1 MADENKNPNND
12 PIDDNEPTLPH
23 HSIEDEETIIE
34 STSYRKSEP
43 ENLSEEMTI
52 DANAY
57 DAEMTVESTSYQQAQ
72 DENPSE
78 EPTISATAHDAEMT
92 QIDDYD
98 PEQTMPHAMYSQD
111 MPARSADEDIQE
123 RDTMVDPGE
132 LPAYRED
139 STQPGHD
146 TNQQTLVD
154 EHPDQP
160 KRDNETLTT
169 EMVEVDTDA
178 DVPFHLPHVSEL
190 DDYGQKDDRNNQNKM
205 VTMPMYQDITPR
217 DSAEPTLPGTFGLDP
232 NPEMQSSAEPTMHN
246 PAVRQSSPPPPPE
259 ATMANPQ
266 FQDRSPQPPIP
277 PAPQGQQRQRPA
289 PSRLPRKRTRRRILG
304 LPSGCVWVIA
314 GLVVTFCGG
323 LTLLSLMAAMVFVPQ
338 IEAEWTERIAEVDN
352 YRGFESTF
360 IYDRYG
366 NDLYE
371 AFGEGRRTRV
381 TYDRFPRSLILAT
394 IAIEDDSFFDNIG
407 IDVGA
412 TFVAFM
418 QYVGADANE
427 NTPGGSTIT
436 QQLVRNVLF
445 DYEKRTERS
454 VTRKAEEI
462 VLAMVLTQAKNK
474 EEILEMYLNEIYY
487 GNLAYGAQT
496 ASQTFFG
503 KDVEALTLGEAALLA
518 GLPQAPASLDPL
530 NPDPEIQAA
539 VDARWRQVLGEMVE
553 ERYITQEQANQA
565 LSEGLSFS
573 SPDVS
578 LNAPH
583 FTVYAQGELERLMI
597 SLGYS
602 PEEITRGGLRVY
614 TTLDQNVNNLAQQAA
629 ANQVARLAGN
639 NVSNAS
645 VVAIKPLTGEIVAM
659 VGSIDYNNEAID
671 GSVNV
676 ATAFR
681 QPGSTMKPFTYSA
694 ALERGM
700 TPGDVIW
707 DTRTEIGIPGQPL
720 YTPRNYDGGFHGPM
734 IMRTA
739 LASSY
744 NIPAVQTVRLVGVDY
759 LLELMRRFG
768 VTTLNQDASQYGL
781 SLTLGGGEVTL
792 IELTNAYG
800 VFANQ
805 GSYVPVTSI
814 LCIVNSDNEIIYQY
828 ENSCP
833 EGLAN
838 ERTVNRTGFGKQVL
852 DPRVAFLMTDILGDN
867 NARSAVMGANSPLRT
882 DNIFSSVKTGTTNDV
897 KDNWT
902 VGYTRNVAI
911 GVWVG
916 NNDGQPMVNSSG
928 LTGAAPIWNEV
939 MTGIYN
945 NPNYLGAFA
954 TNGQLL
960 NDQPFPPDGMTLR
973 QICDVR
979 RLTDPATGCP
989 ATINEWFL
997 DGPTGIPDADGNLN
1011 YPPITIENTP
1021 VPTQGSVVELVSPG
1035 VYQTL
1040 AFALPPEVA
1049 NSIQFNVGP
1058 GEKQPLPPKYCRVP
1072 VQDAQQAINSG
1083 AQNQWFIGGPATSQA
1098 DAVEAERYA
1107 RERNLAFLPTIDCWA
1122 DVYSIQT
1129 IGSAGAV
1136 LQIQQ
1141 PTNGQVVSGFLP
1153 IIGTAQFDGSQGDHY
1168 HMFIR
1173 GGQFADWT
1181 PLGQPH
1187 NTPVTNGQLEGLHAD
1202 ALQSGSYVL
1211 RLGLV
1216 RGVDVVQAT
1225 DISFSVP

>member
-1 MADENKNPNND
+1 MADENKNF
-12 PIDDNEPTLPH
+12 DNEPTLP
-23 HSIEDEETIIE
+23 EDDNENTIPNQRIDDDGEMTIE
-34 STSYRKSEP
+34 STSYRESEITQEHEQVGP
-43 ENLSEEMTI
+43 
-52 DANAY
+52 
-57 DAEMTVESTSYQQAQ
+57 TV
-72 DENPSE
+72 
-78 EPTISATAHDAEMT
+78 SATQHDAEMT
-92 QIDDYD
+92 QIEDYD
-98 PEQTMPHAMYSQD
+98 EDQTMPNAIYSQE
-111 MPARSADEDIQE
+111 MPAESDDNDAFEEDDIN
-123 RDTMVDPGE
+123 DDPTIVDPASV
-132 LPAYRED
+132 PAYQEEG
-139 STQPGHD
+139 SEPKLD
-146 TNQQTLVD
+146 TGARTVGDD
-154 EHPDQP
+154 EVASDTDKPN
-160 KRDNETLTT
+160 NETLTT
-169 EMVEVDTDA
+169 DMVEVDVDA

-190 DDYGQKDDRNNQNKM
+190 DDYGQEDDRNDANKM
-205 VTMPMYQDITPR
+205 VTMPMYRDITPKEG
-217 DSAEPTLPGTFGLDP
+217 APPTLPGTFGLDP
-232 NPEMQSSAEPTMHN
+232 NPEMEQATQSNSQPTMQTPVVRN
-246 PAVRQSSPPPPPE
+246 PQQAMPPPPPQS
-259 ATMANPQ
+259 TMPNPQ
-266 FQDRSPQPPIP
+266 FQGNYPKQQMRPGN
-277 PAPQGQQRQRPA
+277 PQGQPPA
-289 PSRLPRKRTRRRILG
+289 RLPRKRTRKRILG
-304 LPSGCVWVIA
+304 LPSGCVWAAA
-314 GLVVTFCGG
+314 GLFVTFCGG
-323 LTLLSLMAAMVFVPQ
+323 LTLLSIMAAMIFVPQ

-381 TYDRFPRSLILAT
+381 SYDQFPRSLILAT
-394 IAIEDDSFFDNIG
+394 IAIEDDSFFENIG

-412 TFVAFM
+412 TFVALM
-418 QYVGADANE
+418 NYIGADPGE
-427 NTPGGSTIT
+427 LTPGGSTIT

-445 DYEKRTERS
+445 DYAKRAERS
-454 VTRKAEEI
+454 AARKAEEI
-462 VLAMVLTQAKNK
+462 MLAIVLTQSKSK

-496 ASQTFFG
+496 AAQIFFG
-503 KDVEALTLGEAALLA
+503 KDVSELTLGEAALLA
-518 GLPQAPASLDPL
+518 GLPQAPSSLDPL
-530 NPDPEIQAA
+530 NPDPEVQAA
-539 VDARWRQVLGEMVE
+539 VDARWREVLGEMIE
-553 ERYITQEQANQA
+553 EDFITQEQANQA
-565 LSEGLSFS
+565 LSQGLSFT

-597 SLGYS
+597 ELGYS

-614 TTLDQNVNNLAQQAA
+614 TTIDQNVNNLAQQAA
-629 ANQVARLAGN
+629 ANQVSRLAAN

-645 VVAIKPLTGEIVAM
+645 VVAIKPLTGEIIAM

-694 ALERGM
+694 AIERGM
-700 TPGDVIW
+700 STGDVIW

-720 YTPRNYDGGFHGPM
+720 YTPRNYDGAFHGPM

-744 NIPAVQTVRLVGVDY
+744 NIPAVQTLRLVGVDY

-768 VTTLNQDASQYGL
+768 VTSLNQDPSQYGL

-792 IELTNAYG
+792 IELTNAYA

-814 LCIVNSDNEIIYQY
+814 LCVVNSDNEIIYQY
-828 ENSCP
+828 ENGCP
-833 EGLAN
+833 EGNATDG
-838 ERTVNRTGFGKQVL
+838 TVNRTGFGKQVL
-852 DPRVAFLMTDILGDN
+852 DPRIAFVITDILGDN
-867 NARSAVMGANSPLRT
+867 NARSAAMGANSPLRT

-916 NNDGQPMVNSSG
+916 NNDGDPMVNSSG
-928 LTGAAPIWNEV
+928 LTGAAPIWNSV
-939 MTGIYN
+939 MTGVYSN
-945 NPNYLGAFA
+945 QDLLGAFA

-960 NDQPFPPDGMTLR
+960 NDQVFPPDGMTLR

-979 RLTDPATGCP
+979 RLTDPSTGCP
-989 ATINEWFL
+989 ATTNEWFL
-997 DGPTGIPDADGNLN
+997 DGPAGIPDADGNL
-1011 YPPITIENTP
+1011 YFPPITIENTP
-1021 VPTQGSVVELVSPG
+1021 VPTQGSVVESVSPG
-1035 VYQTL
+1035 IYQTL
-1040 AFALPPEVA
+1040 AFPLPPDVA
-1049 NSIQFNVGP
+1049 SSIQFNVGP

-1072 VQDAQQAINSG
+1072 VQDAEQALASG
-1083 AQNQWFIGGPATSQA
+1083 AQNLWFIGGPATSQA

-1122 DVYSIQT
+1122 DVYSLQS
-1129 IGSAGAV
+1129 IGNVGAI

-1141 PTNGQVVSGFLP
+1141 PANGQVVNSVIP
-1153 IIGTAQFDGSQGDHY
+1153 IIGTAQFDGSQADHY

-1181 PLGQPH
+1181 PLGNPH
-1187 NTPVTNGQLEGLHAD
+1187 GNPVVNGQLEELHAD

-1216 RGVDVVQAT
+1216 RGLDVVQVT
-1225 DISFSVP
+1225 DVSFSVP